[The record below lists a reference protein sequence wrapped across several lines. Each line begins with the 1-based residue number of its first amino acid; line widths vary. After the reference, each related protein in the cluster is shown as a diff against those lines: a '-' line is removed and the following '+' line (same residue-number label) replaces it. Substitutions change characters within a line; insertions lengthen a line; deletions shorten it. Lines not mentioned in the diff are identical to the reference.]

1 MSWSWF
7 CVYQSVQ
14 DGGLNLRERLLM
26 MSFQR
31 EEFVSGK
38 ENENGLGLRLGSGFR
53 CGVMENGGRFHGY
66 SGSLTPDTLTSTF
79 LV

>member
-1 MSWSWF
+1 
-7 CVYQSVQ
+7 
-14 DGGLNLRERLLM
+14 M

-31 EEFVSGK
+31 EELVSGK

-66 SGSLTPDTLTSTF
+66 LQWLTPDTPTSTF
-79 LV
+79 PV

>member
-1 MSWSWF
+1 
-7 CVYQSVQ
+7 
-14 DGGLNLRERLLM
+14 M
-26 MSFQR
+26 MSFRR

-66 SGSLTPDTLTSTF
+66 SGSPQTPRPRPSYLDHPSKFKMRPKLQE
-79 LV
+79 LGWP